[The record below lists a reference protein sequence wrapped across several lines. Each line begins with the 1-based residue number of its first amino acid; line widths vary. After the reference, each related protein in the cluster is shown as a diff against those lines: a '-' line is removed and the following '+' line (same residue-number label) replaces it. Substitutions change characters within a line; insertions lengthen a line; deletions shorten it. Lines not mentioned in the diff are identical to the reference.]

1 MTCGIQEREREEPR
15 GRSQLDLAGADPS
28 AVADQLPRAILG
40 AREDDLD
47 LHSSRVRFFAAP
59 EEPYTE

>member
-1 MTCGIQEREREEPR
+1 MGFKREREKNR
-15 GRSQLDLAGADPS
+15 GGGAQLDLAGADPS
-28 AVADQLPRAILG
+28 AAADQLPRAILG